1 MDEDSPPLVVDIDGT
16 ITDESRAVDHR
27 VLPVLAA
34 WPAPVVIATGKA
46 LPYPVALCTFAGIP
60 IRVIAE
66 NGGVAAVADTDE
78 LRFLGD
84 REAAQAVVEEYVAA
98 GYELGWAE
106 TDFVNRWREIEVAL
120 AREVPLEPL
129 EAIAADHGL
138 EVVDTEFAYHVKDP
152 EMSKGRALAVVAEEL
167 GIDTAD
173 FLAVG
178 DSPNDVS
185 TFEVVGEAVAVAN
198 AEASAREAADRV
210 TDAAHADGFL
220 EAVDV
225 DPATL
230 F

>member
-1 MDEDSPPLVVDIDGT
+1 MDEDAPPLVVDIDGT
-16 ITDESRAVDHR
+16 ITDESRAVDPR
-27 VLPVLAA
+27 VLPVLAD

-46 LPYPVALCTFAGIP
+46 LPYPVALCSFAGIP

-78 LRFLGD
+78 LLFLGD

-98 GYELGWAE
+98 GYDLGWAE
-106 TDFVNRWREIEVAL
+106 TDFVNRWRETEVAL
-120 AREVPLEPL
+120 ARDVPLEPL
-129 EAIAADHGL
+129 EKTAAEHGL

-152 EMSKGRALAVVAEEL
+152 EMSKGRALEAVAAELDRKPE
-167 GIDTAD
+167 D

-198 AEASAREAADRV
+198 AEETARAAADWV
-210 TDAAHADGFL
+210 TDARFADGFF
-220 EAVDV
+220 EALGI
-225 DPATL
+225 DPSGTS
-230 F
+230 